1 MHYAVAEGGCSIPA
15 HRPVD
20 VAAPCLEAPRANTSP
35 KRIAICSRGRP
46 RSGALQMRLPPRWPE
61 RRKCGRSG
69 CSAQYHARS
78 SVKFPASNLF
88 ATTGSRSCT
97 NATISILRSGSIVD
111 DLVTLKRLRSQA
123 VADLFTNTGIGVAQ
137 HQVEIFLFGDGW
149 HDYRGRLCTYG
160 QCPKGKRDCLAPECG
175 RELFLQQHEGFV
187 LASSAFATA
196 IPLYERGR
204 SSWLAV
210 P

>member
-1 MHYAVAEGGCSIPA
+1 MLARQASFRRAADAVAAALARAPEVPAIRLFGSVSRPLEREIPRFQPFRH
-15 HRPVD
+15 HRVEILHECHD
-20 VAAPCLEAPRANTSP
+20 IDL
-35 KRIAICSRGRP
+35 
-46 RSGALQMRLPPRWPE
+46 ALWIDR
-61 RRKCGRSG
+61 
-69 CSAQYHARS
+69 
-78 SVKFPASNLF
+78 F
-88 ATTGSRSCT
+88 
-97 NATISILRSGSIVD
+97 D